1 MRDLYPMKPNLD
13 VLKPEIELYLEEM
26 GMAIF
31 YGFTRSLDSLPVV
44 YWDCDQ
50 YPDYRQFIQ
59 SGRAA
64 GSKIVVFHQREFYS
78 EQVDDALERL
88 NACHLPPQES
98 RSYEER
104 LNEMRLHEGSVCAIE
119 LSFDREGRVFL
130 FDLRTEW
137 FEEFSDMLDE
147 IQVLTAD
154 ADDGGDDSLTSYFS
168 RN

>member
-13 VLKPEIELYLEEM
+13 VLKPEIELYLEQM
-26 GMAIF
+26 GMAVF
-31 YGFTRSLDSLPVV
+31 YGYTRSLDTVPVV

-50 YPDYRQFIQ
+50 YPDYRQFAQ
-59 SGRAA
+59 SALAA
-64 GSKIVVFHQREFYS
+64 GAKILVFHQREFYS

-88 NACHLPPQES
+88 NACELPHQES

-104 LNEMRLHEGSVCAIE
+104 LNEIRAHEGSVCAIE
-119 LSFDREGRVFL
+119 LSFDHQGRVFL
-130 FDLRTEW
+130 FDLRTDW

-147 IQVLTAD
+147 IQLLTAE